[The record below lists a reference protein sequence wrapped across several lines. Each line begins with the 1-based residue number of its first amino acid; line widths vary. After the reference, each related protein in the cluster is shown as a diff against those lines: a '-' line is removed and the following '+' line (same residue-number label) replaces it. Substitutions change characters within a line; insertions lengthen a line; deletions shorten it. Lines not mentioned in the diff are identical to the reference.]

1 MMEQVENKSYIKEL
15 FSLTSIYGI
24 SLFLNKIVSFFLL
37 PIYTNYFQPEEL
49 GLYNLIQSFWLFIII
64 FYVYGLETSFLK
76 FFIDGKADEEKTK
89 IYSTTLILITTTSLI
104 FSLILYNFSGYIAQ
118 LFSFNN
124 TEKGIHLIKLI
135 SILLFFDAI
144 SRFPL
149 LLLRAELKAKIYLFL
164 TILTLFL
171 NIVCNI
177 VFIMLLHYNIE
188 SIFISYI
195 ISSLIPFIIGLIFT
209 KKYLSFI
216 IETDVIKS
224 LLKFG
229 NKFIYV
235 GIFILIIDVSDR
247 FFLKYFWD
255 ERVVGVYSTSY
266 KLASVMNLII
276 SAFKFTWTPYFL
288 HISEN
293 PENKRIISNIFT
305 YFIFAGSFLF
315 LFFSFFIDSI
325 VKTEI
330 FGISFITE
338 SYRSGLSILP
348 IILLSYF
355 FSGLFANLNAA
366 PFFTD
371 KTKYIFWVCFI
382 GFIINILLNTILIP
396 LFKMY
401 GAAYATLG
409 AYFSMFLMIFLVSQ
423 KIYHIEYE
431 WTKLIKIVIVVAMT
445 YAAEYA
451 YEVYSGSRPLY
462 RLLIKLSL
470 FSLSLIIISQLKV
483 VAFSK
488 INILF
493 KRKN

>member
-1 MMEQVENKSYIKEL
+1 
-15 FSLTSIYGI
+15 
-24 SLFLNKIVSFFLL
+24 
-37 PIYTNYFQPEEL
+37 
-49 GLYNLIQSFWLFIII
+49 
-64 FYVYGLETSFLK
+64 
-76 FFIDGKADEEKTK
+76 
-89 IYSTTLILITTTSLI
+89 
-104 FSLILYNFSGYIAQ
+104 
-118 LFSFNN
+118 
-124 TEKGIHLIKLI
+124 
-135 SILLFFDAI
+135 
-144 SRFPL
+144 
-149 LLLRAELKAKIYLFL
+149 
-164 TILTLFL
+164 
-171 NIVCNI
+171 
-177 VFIMLLHYNIE
+177 
-188 SIFISYI
+188 
-195 ISSLIPFIIGLIFT
+195 
-209 KKYLSFI
+209 
-216 IETDVIKS
+216 
-224 LLKFG
+224 
-229 NKFIYV
+229 
-235 GIFILIIDVSDR
+235 
-247 FFLKYFWD
+247 
-255 ERVVGVYSTSY
+255 
-266 KLASVMNLII
+266 
-276 SAFKFTWTPYFL
+276 
-288 HISEN
+288 
-293 PENKRIISNIFT
+293 
-305 YFIFAGSFLF
+305 
-315 LFFSFFIDSI
+315 